1 MGKVM
6 NHTPAILFVSLI
18 ELEELF
24 FIEALQLVLGRTD
37 TNLSFS
43 RRFYSELSIVEPE
56 QRWVVDVKGIK

>member
-1 MGKVM
+1 M

-43 RRFYSELSIVEPE
+43 RRFYSELSILEPE
-56 QRWVVDVKGIK
+56 QR

>member
-24 FIEALQLVLGRTD
+24 FIEALQLVLGHTHTQIYPFQRD
-37 TNLSFS
+37 S
-43 RRFYSELSIVEPE
+43 RVNSA
-56 QRWVVDVKGIK
+56 